1 MTVSLIGT
9 SSSVRA
15 LPSAGNIHRMKV
27 RVRVRARVRA
37 KVRVRLAFCRE
48 HPQDEG
54 SILGQT

>member
-1 MTVSLIGT
+1 
-9 SSSVRA
+9 
-15 LPSAGNIHRMKV
+15 MKV